1 MEGTT
6 AGSGSPDD
14 YSLFLSENGHLSFE
28 NPNYQFKPIG
38 RIDAARMEDHL
49 NSNVDLDPS
58 VPMSVYQE
66 LYQELETQRG
76 LSRGNTRTGSR
87 KAYASMDITSMG
99 VDLERGPLTNLDN
112 KLASELAEKESDTM
126 DTNKMS
132 QSIAEKTAKLHR
144 LLGDSDKEK
153 CFHLDLESPE
163 SEKLTDSVSE
173 KEEKDVDELDEDEK
187 GRSFSQ
193 NQFHQTTGNN
203 DMYAL
208 PIRRRQK
215 MREELPP
222 GWERHEDSDGA
233 YYWHILSGT
242 IQRDPPTVGE
252 ADTQDQVSNLIRNV
266 RSSRIFEPSFDANR
280 SFESDFIPSTGMQKS
295 CTASSI
301 VDLGKERLVKEEKID
316 FSKKEDE
323 KWKRRSLPAGKVQDD
338 AAVSTGSGTG
348 GFKRMQVMVV
358 SLGWC
363 ELADEDLT
371 PENSSKAVNRC
382 IVDLSTKDNEF
393 VKEDAVE
400 KEASGVWGGGR
411 DLVLEL
417 DEGSLKLIDP
427 DTGACL
433 NSQAIHAIRVW
444 GVGRDNGRD
453 FAYVSR
459 AKISRKHMCHV
470 FRCQVPARTIANALR
485 DICKK
490 ILIER
495 SLAQS
500 SSKLTDKLVSVSER
514 RERMAMARPTS
525 LNVEAKLNKL
535 ARPGSSSGQTISETF
550 PTPMEEPRKVI
561 KAWYLGCLQVD
572 TPGGMEVINTAINDM
587 IENTDKDDWSTVSVA
602 VAPSTVSVAFHDGRE
617 SMECRVRFLSF
628 LGIGQN
634 VQQCAFIMHT
644 AQNTFICHVFHCEP
658 TAGPLCK
665 TIEAA
670 CKLRYQKCLDARPAS
685 SRGEGAEGATSRNS
699 IGATIKNLFGG
710 FRGRGQG
717 EPGDGS

>member
-6 AGSGSPDD
+6 AGVGSPEAD

-28 NPNYQFKPIG
+28 NPNYQPIG

-66 LYQELETQRG
+66 LYQEHLSQRG
-76 LSRGNTRTGSR
+76 LGRGNTRTR
-87 KAYASMDITSMG
+87 QNYASMDITSMG
-99 VDLERGPLTNLDN
+99 VDLERGPLTSLDN
-112 KLASELAEKESDTM
+112 KLAEDAGLAITDS
-126 DTNKMS
+126 NKMS
-132 QSIAEKTAKLHR
+132 RSIAEKTAKLQR

-153 CFHLDLESPE
+153 GFHLDLESPE

-173 KEEKDVDELDEDEK
+173 KEEKDVDELDEDEQEK
-187 GRSFSQ
+187 RQLAASPQPRQPSEP
-193 NQFHQTTGNN
+193 NTP
-203 DMYAL
+203 
-208 PIRRRQK
+208 PIRRRHK
-215 MREELPP
+215 KKEELPP

-233 YYWHILSGT
+233 YYWHITSGT
-242 IQRDPPTVGE
+242 IQRE
-252 ADTQDQVSNLIRNV
+252 APHTGDTDNQDQVSSLIRNV
-266 RSSRIFEPSFDANR
+266 RSSRIFDSSFDANR
-280 SFESDFIPSTGMQKS
+280 SFDSDFVPSTGMQKS

-301 VDLGKERLVKEEKID
+301 VDLGKERIVKEEKID
-316 FSKKEDE
+316 FSKKDDE

-338 AAVSTGSGTG
+338 GGASGAG
-348 GFKRMQVMVV
+348 GRAFKRMQVMVV

-363 ELADEDLT
+363 ELAEEDLT

-382 IVDLSTKDNEF
+382 IVDLTTTQ
-393 VKEDAVE
+393 EDARP
-400 KEASGVWGGGR
+400 GVWGGGR

-417 DEGSLKLIDP
+417 DEGSLKLIEP

-433 NSQAIHAIRVW
+433 NSQPIHAIRVW
-444 GVGRDNGRD
+444 GVGRDSGKD

-459 AKISRKHMCHV
+459 DKVTRRHVCHV
-470 FRCQVPARTIANALR
+470 FRCQLPARTIANALR

-500 SSKLTDKLVSVSER
+500 SSKLTEKLISAR
-514 RERMAMARPTS
+514 DREHPARARSARPTS
-525 LNVEAKLNKL
+525 LNVDQRMSVAGAGKL
-535 ARPGSSSGQTISETF
+535 ARPSTAATARAGEAAAGLSETF
-550 PTPMEEPRKVI
+550 PTPMEEPRKVLQ
-561 KAWYLGCLQVD
+561 AWYLGTMEVAGA
-572 TPGGMEVINTAINDM
+572 GGMELINTSINQM
-587 IENTDKDDWSTVSVA
+587 MENTDREEWSTVSVA
-602 VAPSTVSVAFHDGRE
+602 VAPSTVSISFMDGRDTL
-617 SMECRVRFLSF
+617 ECRVRFLSF

-634 VQQCAFIMHT
+634 VQQAAFIMHT
-644 AQNTFICHVFHCEP
+644 AQNTFMCHVFHCEP

-670 CKLRYQKCLDARPAS
+670 CKLRYQKCLDARPATA
-685 SRGEGAEGATSRNS
+685 REDGQGQQGARNS

-710 FRGRGQG
+710 LRGR
-717 EPGDGS
+717 DGS